1 MISSREHYMVK
12 KRIFD
17 RLYNIGLVNN
27 DQRMISD
34 AYNLSCEMLKFL
46 TKLCGDGDEEACVA
60 RELLIERRYDLILAM
75 TGDTRFKLGLFK

>member
-1 MISSREHYMVK
+1 MVK

-27 DQRMISD
+27 DQEMISD

-46 TKLCGDGDEEACVA
+46 TKLCGDGNEEACVA
-60 RELLIERRYDLILAM
+60 RELLIEKRYDLILAM
-75 TGDTRFKLGLFK
+75 TGSTRFKLGLFK